1 MSAWRTGAVLSAFG
15 TIVLI
20 VSLVVTQTEITGDMI
35 AGLIG
40 GFFVSWL
47 IFAAVA
53 AFVKKMF
60 GF

>member
-1 MSAWRTGAVLSAFG
+1 
-15 TIVLI
+15 
-20 VSLVVTQTEITGDMI
+20 MI

-53 AFVKKMF
+53 AFVKRMF
-60 GF
+60 GL